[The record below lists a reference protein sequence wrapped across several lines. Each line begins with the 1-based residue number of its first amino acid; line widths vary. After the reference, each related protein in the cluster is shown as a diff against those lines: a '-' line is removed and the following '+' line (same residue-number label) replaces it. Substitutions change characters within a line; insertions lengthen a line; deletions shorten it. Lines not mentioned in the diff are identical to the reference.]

1 MKIKKFYNSI
11 AIISSLK
18 ADQVKIIQ
26 EVNPEALE
34 LVSTNTG
41 DVEFKLS
48 FNDKH
53 AACITKYG
61 ILFNKVDEND
71 NMLAQ
76 FTLEKDVRDFIKEN
90 HAALV
95 KLSILE
101 DHLAQTD
108 ALEDF
113 NTLVASVEDVTAT
126 AHELP
131 VMPNEYPDTAN
142 TTDTEN
148 TTDTNEN
155 N

>member
-18 ADQVKIIQ
+18 ADQVKTIQ

-53 AACITKYG
+53 PACITKYG
-61 ILFNKVDEND
+61 ILFNKVDENG

-76 FTLEKDVRDFIKEN
+76 FTLDTDVRDFIKEN

-113 NTLVASVEDVTAT
+113 NTLVASVEDITAT

-131 VMPNEYPDTAN
+131 VMPNEY
-142 TTDTEN
+142 TDTEN

>member
-18 ADQVKIIQ
+18 AEQVKTIQ
-26 EVNPEALE
+26 DVNPEALE
-34 LVSTNTG
+34 LISTKTS

-48 FNDKH
+48 FNDKC
-53 AACITKYG
+53 AACIDKFG
-61 ILFNKVDEND
+61 MFFNKVDENG

-76 FTLEKDVRDFIKEN
+76 FTLNTDVHGFIKEN

-126 AHELP
+126 THELP
-131 VMPNEYPDTAN
+131 EMPNEYPSTV
-142 TTDTEN
+142 DTEDTDN
-148 TTDTNEN
+148 TTDTNADN
-155 N
+155 

>member
-18 ADQVKIIQ
+18 ADQVKTIQ

-34 LVSTNTG
+34 LVSTSTG
-41 DVEFKLS
+41 DVEFKLN
-48 FNDKH
+48 FNDKSK
-53 AACITKYG
+53 ACINRYG
-61 ILFNKVDEND
+61 ILFNSVDKND

-76 FTLEKDVRDFIKEN
+76 FTLETCTNDFITDN
-90 HAALV
+90 YAALI
-95 KLSILE
+95 KLGILE

-126 AHELP
+126 TQELP

-148 TTDTNEN
+148 TADTNEN

>member
-1 MKIKKFYNSI
+1 MKLKKFYNSI
-11 AIISSLK
+11 AIISNLK
-18 ADQVKIIQ
+18 AEQVKTIQ

-34 LVSTNTG
+34 LISAKTG

-48 FNDKH
+48 FNDKCK
-53 AACITKYG
+53 ACIDRYG
-61 ILFNKVDEND
+61 IFFNKVDENG

-76 FTLEKDVRDFIKEN
+76 FTLETCTRDFIKEN

-113 NTLVASVEDVTAT
+113 NALVAAVEDVTAT
-126 AHELP
+126 THELP
-131 VMPNEYPDTAN
+131 EMPNEYPDTDN
-142 TTDTEN
+142 TVDTDN
-148 TTDTNEN
+148 TTDTNADD
-155 N
+155 